1 MARAFHPPPEFMESI
16 SWTDYKK
23 EVKIW
28 QALTT
33 LKPEQQGPC
42 LYLSLKGKTRE
53 ASLELDLEVINGRDS
68 IQLILE
74 CLDVLF
80 LEDTMQIAY
89 LAYQTFENFKRPSEM
104 LMKDY
109 LVKFEQLYTKIKDH
123 QMILPDGVLTYRVL
137 NSANLTMDQITLC

>member
-1 MARAFHPPPEFMESI
+1 MELI

-42 LYLSLKGKTRE
+42 LYLSLKGKARE
-53 ASLELDLEVINGRDS
+53 AALELDLEAINGRDG

-80 LEDTMQIAY
+80 LEETMQIAY
-89 LAYQTFENFKRPSEM
+89 LAYQTFENFKRPCEM

-109 LVKFEQLYTKIKDH
+109 LIKFEQLYTKIKDH
-123 QMILPDGVLTYRVL
+123 QMILPDGVLTYRVF
-137 NSANLTMDQITLC
+137 NSANLTMDQMTLC